1 MAKVAKRAKV
11 ARAVKGGNDLAL
23 VGRAVPEVNDLEA
36 VGRVVPVDAVPV
48 DVDLVDVDLVVVDR
62 EGHVVVVTT
71 ASATSR
77 RMNFP
82 KKYFASTVRPRWSR
96 VVVVSGLAP
105 R

>member
-1 MAKVAKRAKV
+1 MKV
-11 ARAVKGGNDLAL
+11 GNDLAL
-23 VGRAVPEVNDLEA
+23 VGREA
-36 VGRVVPVDAVPV
+36 VDQAAVAGRVVVDPVVVDPV
-48 DVDLVDVDLVVVDR
+48 VVDPVVVDR

-82 KKYFASTVRPRWSR
+82 KKYFASTVRPKWSR

>member
-1 MAKVAKRAKV
+1 LAKRAKV
-11 ARAVKGGNDLAL
+11 ARVVKVGNDLAL
-23 VGRAVPEVNDLEA
+23 VGREA
-36 VGRVVPVDAVPV
+36 VGQAAVVDPVVAGREVVDPAVV
-48 DVDLVDVDLVVVDR
+48 DPAVVDPVVVDR

-71 ASATSR
+71 ASATIR

-96 VVVVSGLAP
+96 VDVVSGLAP